1 MDKAIGRTSVSHIAV
16 VMPVYQAESFL
27 KNLYSRLVNS
37 LECLTPDFEIV
48 MVEDGGGDNS
58 WSVIEGLA
66 RSDKRVK
73 GIKLSR
79 NFGQHQAITAGLD
92 LVSADWVVVMDCDLQ
107 DQPEEI
113 TKMYSQAQKGY
124 DIVRAR
130 RIIRHDSILRRASSK
145 TFYALLGYLTE
156 TKQDP
161 TMSNFGI
168 YSKKAID
175 AVRKMPDN
183 VRYFPVMIQWAGFR
197 SSAIEIAHAKRDSGL
212 SSYTLKKLM
221 RLAFNVIISFSEK
234 PLRLV
239 IKLGFT
245 MASLS
250 FLSALYL
257 FFRAVLIKQTVLGWS
272 SLIVSIWF
280 LSGLIIFFLG
290 IVGTYVGKAF
300 EQTKKRP
307 LYIIDKTT
315 RP

>member
-1 MDKAIGRTSVSHIAV
+1 
-16 VMPVYQAESFL
+16 MPVYQAESFL
-27 KNLYSRLVNS
+27 KNLYMRLVHS
-37 LECLTPDFEIV
+37 LERMTLDFEIV
-48 MVEDGGGDNS
+48 MVEDGGEDNS
-58 WSVIEGLA
+58 WSIIEGLA
-66 RSDKRVK
+66 RSDNRVK

-92 LVSADWVVVMDCDLQ
+92 QVSADWVVVMDCDLQ

-113 TKMYSQAQKGY
+113 VKMYAQAQKGY

-130 RIIRHDSILRRASSK
+130 RIIRHDSIMRRASSK
-145 TFYALLGYLTE
+145 IFYALLGYLTE
-156 TKQDP
+156 TKMDP
-161 TMSNFGI
+161 AMSNFGI

-175 AVRKMPDN
+175 AITEMREIM
-183 VRYFPVMIQWAGFR
+183 RFFPVMIQWAGFR
-197 SSAIEIAHAKRDSGL
+197 SSVVDIAHAKRDCGL

-234 PLRLV
+234 PMRLV

-245 MASLS
+245 IASLS
-250 FLSALYL
+250 IFCAFYL
-257 FFRAVLIKQTVLGWS
+257 FLRAVFVKQTVLGWS

-290 IVGTYVGKAF
+290 IVGTYVGKVF

-315 RP
+315 HP